1 MTVIE
6 DLVDKLDSFF
16 GQIHLRYLGLGALL
30 AWVYC
35 TWFANGIFGVD
46 DTRAAVLSLW
56 ASLLASA
63 VALFAMAFRP
73 NKRTP
78 LSERAISAA
87 GLVMAACTL
96 PLHFV
101 ASISFA
107 LVALS
112 VVGGVASSI
121 LWIAWGELYCQ
132 THPENA
138 ERSIPASLIVFVAC
152 ALAVHFLPRMLSG
165 LLTSCLPLA
174 AALMLLLCKRSE
186 VRDFT
191 FLQPRKPF
199 SRVFSQLISLAACS
213 MVCSIATGFVTV
225 SIYPG
230 ASRFAPGEI
239 ILAYIAGATVA
250 CILVVVAIAHTSKM
264 DFSFLYQWAIP
275 LIVFALSARVLDGV
289 VFNTAALVLAC
300 AASFYVEV
308 LFYAIFSRITARGLC
323 LPSETFGIFRA
334 VVQLGFLVGSF
345 FGARLVDATVD
356 VTGPCLLLICAC
368 VVMLP
373 AFIHLQKGLGEANAG
388 DVTLRDA
395 SEGVGPARDA
405 SASIRADA
413 EAGAPAVGLPSVN
426 DAAAELAREFKLSPR
441 EAEVF
446 GFLARGRSVPY
457 MRDALVISKST
468 IETHIKHIYA
478 KCNVH
483 SKQELLDLVEA
494 RQQARE

>member
-1 MTVIE
+1 MIGK
-6 DLVDKLDSFF
+6 LVDRLDSFF
-16 GQIHLRYLGLGALL
+16 GQLHLRYLGLGALL

-35 TWFANGIFGVD
+35 TWFANGIFNVGE
-46 DTRAAVLSLW
+46 TRSAILSLW

-63 VALFAMAFRP
+63 IALFSMAFRP

-78 LSERAISAA
+78 LSERTVSTA
-87 GLVMAACTL
+87 GFVMAACTFSL
-96 PLHFV
+96 RLAAQVPC
-101 ASISFA
+101 A
-107 LVALS
+107 LVVLS
-112 VVGGVASSI
+112 IIGGVASSA
-121 LWIAWGELYCQ
+121 LWVAWGELFCQ

-138 ERSIPASLIVFVAC
+138 ERSIPASLVVFVGC
-152 ALAVHFLPRMLSG
+152 ALAVHFLPG
-165 LLTSCLPLA
+165 VITSCLPVA
-174 AALMLLLCKRSE
+174 TSLMLLLCKKSE
-186 VRDFT
+186 AGNFT
-191 FLQPRKPF
+191 FAQPIKPF
-199 SRVFSQLISLAACS
+199 SQVFLLLISLAACS
-213 MVCSIATGFVTV
+213 MVCSIATGFVSV

-230 ASRFAPGEI
+230 ASYFAPDGI
-239 ILAYIAGATVA
+239 ILAYIAGASIA
-250 CILVVVAIAHTSKM
+250 CMLVVVAIAHTSKM

-275 LIVFALSARVLDGV
+275 LIVFALAARVLGGM

-300 AASFYVEV
+300 SAAFYVEV

-345 FGARLVDATVD
+345 FGARLVDAVVD

-373 AFIHLQKGLGEANAG
+373 LFINLQKRLGEIDSGVVVEGGIGENTRAKTTASSMEG
-388 DVTLRDA
+388 EEERELAMGQLSMDDVT
-395 SEGVGPARDA
+395 
-405 SASIRADA
+405 AD
-413 EAGAPAVGLPSVN
+413 
-426 DAAAELAREFKLSPR
+426 LAREYKLSPR

-446 GFLARGRSVPY
+446 GFLAKGRSVPY
-457 MRDALVISKST
+457 MRDVLVISKST

-494 RQQARE
+494 RQQMRE